1 MPTTVRKVS
10 ATTPLWLEQGA
21 TVPAGHEVSTAAAED
36 TAATFGAALQAPR
49 AKAVRFELPAEE
61 EAKPDPNGLYHFEFA
76 KYVNTHTTDYIRMAD
91 AKAAI
96 LTTLLSANLLVL
108 VQKAGQY
115 IAEGHVAWRLTLVMI
130 AVVFAMVSLGVT
142 VNIIRPR
149 LFRNAE
155 RSHIFWEDVAAQDKA
170 AYAAS
175 FQGMDTDAICR
186 ELGEHNHNMA
196 QSATRKF
203 RWLRISF
210 RLAIVSVCF
219 SATIILLT
227 SA

>member
-1 MPTTVRKVS
+1 MPTTVRKIA
-10 ATTPLWLEQGA
+10 ATTPLWLEQDA
-21 TVPAGHEVSTAAAED
+21 PAPADDA
-36 TAATFGAALQAPR
+36 AATFGQALSAPR
-49 AKAVRFELPAEE
+49 AKAVRFELPPAEGE
-61 EAKPDPNGLYHFEFA
+61 IKADPNSLYHFEFA
-76 KYVNTHTTDYIRMAD
+76 KYVNSHTTDYIRLAD

-115 IAEGHVAWRLTLVMI
+115 IAEGHVAWRLTLVMV

-149 LFRNAE
+149 LFRNAQ